1 MIHTLLG
8 GFLLLVHLKTL
19 SLVVSVGMA
28 SFWQLMHGFY
38 WTAVGLSTQL
48 PACSQETTY
57 CAKKL
62 HFRAKKAQ
70 TETAW
75 KWYPSWS
82 TLMNWAQM
90 SQMSSDV
97 HGFGRGNHME
107 SQRWCW
113 WHLQGSPDMS
123 TKAELPVKGHLCWKH
138 WDSKWLELHVVY
150 LEVLVDSDDSMTD
163 IWDHVSK
170 SMTFV
175 CLRQLYKDRA
185 AVIQFISGEGRFLRC
200 KILMES
206 VTSFSDL
213 VAS

>member
-1 MIHTLLG
+1 MIHILLG

-62 HFRAKKAQ
+62 HFRAKKKTP

-75 KWYPSWS
+75 KWHPSWS

-97 HGFGRGNHME
+97 HGFGRGNIWNPSVDVDDTCRDHRTCPWKRNCLWKAICAGNTE
-107 SQRWCW
+107 TPNGWNYTWCI
-113 WHLQGSPDMS
+113 L
-123 TKAELPVKGHLCWKH
+123 
-138 WDSKWLELHVVY
+138 
-150 LEVLVDSDDSMTD
+150 
-163 IWDHVSK
+163 K
-170 SMTFV
+170 SW
-175 CLRQLYKDRA
+175 
-185 AVIQFISGEGRFLRC
+185 
-200 KILMES
+200 
-206 VTSFSDL
+206 
-213 VAS
+213 